1 METVNQRHRKP
12 TLIGRIWRSIGSLAC
27 TLWLQSAPKCRFKTV
42 LAPGGMVC
50 ARCGVARRHL
60 YRIVQARAR
69 FEPEVSKGR
78 PLLAVSAA
86 VCRFRWVNTTSG
98 GGVHEVEREELR
110 VNGEDFLL
118 SPAHFAG
125 TEVKNRALSSRIS
138 LTRTF
143 FGIELRV

>member
-1 METVNQRHRKP
+1 M
-12 TLIGRIWRSIGSLAC
+12 
-27 TLWLQSAPKCRFKTV
+27 
-42 LAPGGMVC
+42 
-50 ARCGVARRHL
+50 ARRHL
-60 YRIVQARAR
+60 YRIVQTRAR
-69 FEPEVSKGR
+69 FQPEVSKRR

-86 VCRFRWVNTTSG
+86 ICRFRRVITTSG
-98 GGVHEVEREELR
+98 GGDHKAEREELR

-125 TEVKNRALSSRIS
+125 AEVKNRALSSRIS